1 MESGCDNLLTSQCPS
16 VYGSGPAENASCWAA
31 SDAYSLASSD
41 VAVFLYREKVALG
54 DLVP

>member
-16 VYGSGPAENASCWAA
+16 VYGSGPPENASCWAA